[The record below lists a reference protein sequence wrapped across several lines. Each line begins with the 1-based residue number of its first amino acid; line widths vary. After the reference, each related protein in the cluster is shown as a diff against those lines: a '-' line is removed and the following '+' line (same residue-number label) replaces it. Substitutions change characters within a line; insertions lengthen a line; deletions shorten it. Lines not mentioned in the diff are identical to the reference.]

1 MALTGVTLEIGVGE
15 CVLIT
20 GPSGAGKSTL
30 LRLLALHDRPTS
42 GRIVIGGT
50 DLSQVTRQQLPA
62 YRRRVPLV
70 FQDLR
75 LLPDE
80 TVLANTALPLR
91 VSGYLRSEWVQAAR
105 EVLDKVGLPDGHE
118 RRVRD
123 LSLGEQRLVAIAR
136 ALIVRPDVLL
146 VDEPVAHLDQRRS
159 DSLMA
164 QLRRLA
170 KDGRTVVIAG
180 HHAEA
185 QLAGTLRKIRLEE
198 GRLAEAPHG

>member
-1 MALTGVTLEIGVGE
+1 MALAGATLEIGVGE

-30 LRLLALHDRPTS
+30 LRLIALHDRPTS

-50 DLSQVTRQQLPA
+50 DLSQVTTQQLPA

-70 FQDLR
+70 FQELR
-75 LLPDE
+75 LLPAE

-91 VSGYLRSEWVQAAR
+91 VAGYLRSEWAQAAR
-105 EVLDKVGLPDGHE
+105 EVLDKVGLPDGHD

-123 LSLGEQRLVAIAR
+123 LSLGEQRLVALAR

-146 VDEPVAHLDQRRS
+146 ADEPVAHLDQRRS
-159 DSLMA
+159 GSLIA
-164 QLRRLA
+164 LLRRLA
-170 KDGRTVVIAG
+170 AEGTTVVIAG

-185 QLAGTLRKIRLEE
+185 QLVGSLREIRLEE
-198 GRLAEAPHG
+198 GRLAEAPND